1 MKNLTISIRT
11 KIMIAVVAPL
21 IGMIAF
27 ACLDVLDQ
35 RDTLTEARKTHVREM
50 VQAAVSIVEHYHTM
64 VEKGQ
69 LTELAAAAVVG
80 MSVERF
86 RRVFRNVIGVNFR
99 VFRLRIK
106 LEYGRYLL
114 KDESLSVSDVSCE
127 LGYATRS
134 KFEVAFKRAFRVTPA
149 KYRLKFP
156 TEKRPLRA

>member
-1 MKNLTISIRT
+1 LICLNDLLHLRRAKNVYSDAIHRVIESLWS
-11 KIMIAVVAPL
+11 
-21 IGMIAF
+21 
-27 ACLDVLDQ
+27 
-35 RDTLTEARKTHVREM
+35 
-50 VQAAVSIVEHYHTM
+50 
-64 VEKGQ
+64 EKGQ

-80 MSVERF
+80 ISVERF
-86 RRVFRNVIGVNFR
+86 RRVFRDVIGVNFR

-149 KYRLKFP
+149 KYRLKFS